1 MFALIFSLVF
11 PVTWQIISLSAIIY
25 GYRLSIDC
33 YLHIAQPEHNFSEEE
48 GEEREESKIEQVQA
62 FYLRSRAKYDKA
74 ISGWI
79 LWTQT
84 LQSREVLKN

>member
-25 GYRLSIDC
+25 GYRLSEDC
-33 YLHIAQPEHNFSEEE
+33 YLHISQPEHNFSEE
-48 GEEREESKIEQVQA
+48 GEKREKSKIEQVQA
-62 FYLRSRAKYDKA
+62 FNLRSRAKYDKA

-79 LWTQT
+79 LWT
-84 LQSREVLKN
+84 